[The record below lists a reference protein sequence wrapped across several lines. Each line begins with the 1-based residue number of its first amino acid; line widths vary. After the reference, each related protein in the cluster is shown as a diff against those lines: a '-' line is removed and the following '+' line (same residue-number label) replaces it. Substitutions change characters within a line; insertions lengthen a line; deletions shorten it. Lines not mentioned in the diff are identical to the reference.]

1 MKIGRPKHLKVG
13 TRNISMINR
22 FKYCFFSLFFLC
34 SLCAQKIDQQSW
46 VDSIYSSLNLDQKVG
61 QLFSVWTASKY
72 GQAEINEIK
81 KIINDYHIG
90 GLIFSLGNIND
101 QIISHNI
108 FQEESNIPLLISMDA
123 EWGLGMRLD
132 DGFSFPYNITLGAIR
147 DDSLVF
153 KVGQRIGEHL
163 KKMGVHLNFAPV
175 TDVNTNPK
183 NPIIGARSFGENK
196 LNVSKK
202 SIKYIEGL
210 NNSGVLAVGKHFPGH
225 GDTRKDSHLTLPTL
239 NHDLSRIDSI
249 ELYPF
254 KEIIRGGV
262 DGIMTAHLKV
272 KSLDDKKI
280 TTLSR
285 KIIND
290 LLKEDLGFDGIV
302 ITDALDMKAIV
313 DYSDGN
319 YPDVD
324 ALIAGNDI
332 LLMPTDIKKSIG
344 EIKKAVLDGRVSSN
358 RLENAVK
365 KILNTKYDV
374 GLDAYKP
381 ISSQNIK
388 YELNSDQDYALL
400 EKLAEKSMTVIKNE
414 SNSIPISLNKKIRVG
429 LVSLGVDNG
438 MTFHK
443 HLNDYRNV
451 EKINISD
458 FENIR
463 DVNNTFDKIIIS
475 IHKSDQSPF
484 EKYKLSK
491 NEISI
496 INSLKKNN
504 NVVLVVFSNP
514 YTLLD
519 INLNGFDSVMLA
531 YQNSPIFQ
539 KKASEAIFGA
549 NDVDGI
555 LPVSI
560 GKKYKEGTSII
571 IKKRNVLSFD
581 HPINFGV
588 DMNKLKKIDSL
599 INDAILNNM
608 TPGAQLLISKNSNI
622 VYHKAYGYKT
632 YEKKEK
638 ISNNNIYDL
647 ASLTKIL
654 VSVPLLLNEFVTN
667 DFDLTTKL
675 SEWFPNKE
683 LNNKKDLTVKQ
694 LFSHYSG
701 MKSWIPFYKKTID
714 SVTNTR
720 INKFYSNKRTRQF
733 PFQVS
738 DDLYIKNYKNTIF
751 NEIINSEL
759 SDSLSYVYSDLPY
772 FLLKFYL
779 EKKYQSSLDTQIKNF
794 IYDKIGSTSL
804 TFKPTNYFND
814 NLIVPTAID
823 NYFRFDIVQGH
834 VHDMGAA
841 MMDGIS
847 GHAGLFGNSLD
858 VAKILQL
865 FLQKGSY
872 ANEKF
877 FDGKFFDLFNFRHFE
892 EKKVRRGIGF
902 DKPELDP
909 DDPNTC
915 GCVSDK
921 SFGHYGFTG
930 SVAWV
935 DPETEIIYVFLSNR
949 TFPDENNNSL
959 SEYNIRTEIQKLVH
973 EAFD

>member
-1 MKIGRPKHLKVG
+1 MV
-13 TRNISMINR
+13 NR
-22 FKYCFFSLFFLC
+22 IKYCFFSIFFLC
-34 SLCAQKIDQQSW
+34 SLYTQKIDQQVW
-46 VDSIYSSLNLDQKVG
+46 VDSIYSSMSLDQKVG
-61 QLFSVWTASKY
+61 QLYSVWTASKY
-72 GQAEINEIK
+72 GQEEINEIK
-81 KIINDYHIG
+81 RIINEYHIG

-108 FQEESNIPLLISMDA
+108 FQEQSNIPLLISMDA

-153 KVGQRIGEHL
+153 AVGQRIGEHL
-163 KKMGVHLNFAPV
+163 KKIGVHLNFAPV
-175 TDVNTNPK
+175 SDVNTNPK

-196 LNVSKK
+196 FNVTNK

-239 NHDLSRIDSI
+239 NYDLSRIDSV

-254 KEIIRGGV
+254 KQIIRSGV
-262 DGIMTAHLKV
+262 NGIMTAHLKV
-272 KSLDDKKI
+272 KSLDDKMI

-285 KIIND
+285 KIITD
-290 LLKEDLGFDGIV
+290 LLKRDLGFDGIV

-313 DYSDGN
+313 DYSKGN

-332 LLMPTDIKKSIG
+332 LLMPSDLKKSIV
-344 EIKKAVLDGRVSSN
+344 EIKKAVSDGRVPSK

-365 KILNTKYDV
+365 KILNTKYEV
-374 GLDAYKP
+374 GLNKYKP
-381 ISSQNIK
+381 IPNDNIK
-388 YELNSDQDYALL
+388 YKLNSDQDYALL
-400 EKLAEKSMTVIKNE
+400 EKLAEKSMTLIKNE
-414 SNSIPISLNKKIRVG
+414 SNSIPISFDKKNKVG
-429 LVSLGVDNG
+429 LVSLGIDNG

-443 HLNDYRNV
+443 YLNNYRTV
-451 EKINISD
+451 EKIDVSD
-458 FENIR
+458 LKNVR
-463 DVNNTFDKIIIS
+463 DINKNFDKIIVS
-475 IHKSDQSPF
+475 VHKSDKSPF
-484 EKYKLSK
+484 DNYKLSPK
-491 NEISI
+491 EISI
-496 INSLKKNN
+496 INTLKKYN

-549 NDVDGI
+549 NDIDGI

-560 GKKYKEGTSII
+560 GKKYKEGTSIV

-581 HPINFGV
+581 HPVNFGV
-588 DMNKLKKIDSL
+588 NMNKLKKIDSL
-599 INDAILNNM
+599 INDAIQNNM
-608 TPGAQLLISKNSNI
+608 TPGAQLLIAKNSNI

-638 ISNNNIYDL
+638 INNNNIYDL

-654 VSVPLLLNEFVTN
+654 VSVPLLLNEFMTN
-667 DFDLTTKL
+667 DFDLTTNL
-675 SEWFPNKE
+675 SEWFPDKE
-683 LNNKKDLTVKQ
+683 LKNKKDLTVKQ

-720 INKFYSNKRTRQF
+720 INKYYSNKKSQKF

-738 DDLYIKNYKNTIF
+738 DDLYIRNYNDTIF

-779 EKKYQSSLDTQIKNF
+779 EKKYQLSLDTQIKNYL
-794 IYDKIGSTSL
+794 YDKIGSTSL
-804 TFKPTNYFND
+804 TYKPTNFLD
-814 NLIVPTAID
+814 KKLIVPTAVD
-823 NYFRFDIVQGH
+823 DYFRFNLVEGH

-858 VAKILQL
+858 IAKILQL

-877 FDGKFFDLFNFRHFE
+877 FDEKFFDLFNFRHFE

-915 GCVSDK
+915 GCASDK

-959 SEYNIRTEIQKLVH
+959 SEFNIRTEIQKLVH

>member
-1 MKIGRPKHLKVG
+1 M
-13 TRNISMINR
+13 S
-22 FKYCFFSLFFLC
+22 
-34 SLCAQKIDQQSW
+34 
-46 VDSIYSSLNLDQKVG
+46 LDQKVG
-61 QLFSVWTASKY
+61 QLYSVWTASKY
-72 GQAEINEIK
+72 GQEEINEIK
-81 KIINDYHIG
+81 RIINEYHIG

-108 FQEESNIPLLISMDA
+108 FQEQSNIPLLISMDA

-153 KVGQRIGEHL
+153 AVGQRIGEHL
-163 KKMGVHLNFAPV
+163 KKIGVHLNFAPV
-175 TDVNTNPK
+175 SDVNTNPK

-196 LNVSKK
+196 FNVTNK

-239 NHDLSRIDSI
+239 NYDLSRIDSV

-254 KEIIRGGV
+254 KQIIRSGV
-262 DGIMTAHLKV
+262 NGIMTAHLKV
-272 KSLDDKKI
+272 KSLDDKMI

-285 KIIND
+285 KIITD
-290 LLKEDLGFDGIV
+290 LLKRDLGFDGIV

-313 DYSDGN
+313 DYSKGN

-332 LLMPTDIKKSIG
+332 LLMPSDLKKSIV
-344 EIKKAVLDGRVSSN
+344 EIKKAVSDGRVPSK

-365 KILNTKYDV
+365 KILNTKYEV
-374 GLDAYKP
+374 GLNKYKP
-381 ISSQNIK
+381 ISNDNIK
-388 YELNSDQDYALL
+388 YKLNSDQDYALL
-400 EKLAEKSMTVIKNE
+400 EKLAEKSMTLIKNE
-414 SNSIPISLNKKIRVG
+414 SNSIPISFDKKNKVG
-429 LVSLGVDNG
+429 LVSLGIDNG

-443 HLNDYRNV
+443 YLNNYRAV
-451 EKINISD
+451 EKIDISD
-458 FENIR
+458 LKNVR
-463 DVNNTFDKIIIS
+463 DINKNFDKIIVS
-475 IHKSDQSPF
+475 VHKSDKSPF
-484 EKYKLSK
+484 DNYKLSPK
-491 NEISI
+491 EISI
-496 INSLKKNN
+496 INTLKKYN

-549 NDVDGI
+549 NDIDGI

-560 GKKYKEGTSII
+560 GKKYKEGTSIV

-581 HPINFGV
+581 HPVNFGV
-588 DMNKLKKIDSL
+588 NMNKLKKIDSL
-599 INDAILNNM
+599 INDAIQNNM
-608 TPGAQLLISKNSNI
+608 TPGAQLLIAKNSNI

-638 ISNNNIYDL
+638 INNNNIYDL

-654 VSVPLLLNEFVTN
+654 VSVPLLLNEFMTN
-667 DFDLTTKL
+667 DFDLTTNL
-675 SEWFPNKE
+675 SEWFPDKE
-683 LNNKKDLTVKQ
+683 LKNKKDLTVKQ

-720 INKFYSNKRTRQF
+720 INKYYSNKKSQKF

-738 DDLYIKNYKNTIF
+738 DDLYIRNYNDTIF

-779 EKKYQSSLDTQIKNF
+779 EKKYQLSLDTQIKNYL
-794 IYDKIGSTSL
+794 YDKIGSTSL
-804 TFKPTNYFND
+804 TYKPTNFLD
-814 NLIVPTAID
+814 KKLIVPTAVD
-823 NYFRFDIVQGH
+823 DYFRFNLVEGH

-858 VAKILQL
+858 IAKILQL

-877 FDGKFFDLFNFRHFE
+877 FDEKFFDLFNFRHFK

-915 GCVSDK
+915 GCASDK

-959 SEYNIRTEIQKLVH
+959 SEFNIRTEIQKLVH